1 MALLKT
7 SQTAGLSADTLSLC
21 PPLRFILASQPAG
34 WRTTPSLPPSVFHVT
49 PAHLLM
55 EALHTYSSLASAS
68 QRNPGRHSLPSPS
81 RFGACP
87 ESPLGP

>member
-7 SQTAGLSADTLSLC
+7 SQTAGPSADTLSLC

-34 WRTTPSLPPSVFHVT
+34 WRPHPSLPPSVFPVT

-55 EALHTYSSLASAS
+55 EALHTYSSLAFAS
-68 QRNPGRHSLPSPS
+68 QRTRAGTRFYLPAGSGPALSLP
-81 RFGACP
+81 
-87 ESPLGP
+87 